1 MRLIVAV
8 TVVLFSIPRVTSSAY
23 ADEVPKR
30 AEAIRILESFGAA
43 VRPENVT
50 QPADVTEIVF
60 GERFRVFVPHPPFN
74 DTNLDLL
81 DSFPI
86 LRKLYFLKDQIT
98 DNGLKRLRAKGVLQ
112 RLTEFGTFGAITDA
126 GVREFRGLSSLESL
140 VLIETSITDAGLKDI
155 ATLENLRTL
164 KVPGSDISDA
174 GLLHL
179 RALRNLRQLDLSVTP
194 ITGAGL
200 EALQGLTHLTD
211 LSLIFAH
218 PFEDRSLKFVGAL
231 HSLTSVNLRETW
243 SSDAH
248 IGELAHLKNLKSLDV
263 GRTAVTAVGLNK
275 LSGCRELR
283 TLVARETVVGQSL
296 KKLPQFPKLSEL
308 DLSYAT
314 IADLD
319 LDALVKQAPTL
330 RSLNLAGTRIKP
342 EKLAALEQLRSLE
355 ALTLGS
361 LHDIDS
367 AAFRQLSS
375 LDHLRSLSLRFARL
389 RPGALDSLPRMRQ
402 LLSLDLG
409 SCRLTDVDLKPIA
422 MLTQLRELRLDS
434 NPITDAGLVQ
444 LRPLGALTELDV
456 AFTSVTGAA
465 FKDLRGL
472 RSLEFVS
479 MMSCPLTNE
488 GMLAVAAL
496 PHVRE
501 ISITQDDLTP
511 RLRSK
516 VSAVRPGVVLAAPL
530 SNSWHTIAGDAH

>member
-1 MRLIVAV
+1 MRLRVAV
-8 TVVLFSIPRVTSSAY
+8 IVVLFSIPRVISSAY
-23 ADEVPKR
+23 ADEVPNR

-50 QPADVTEIVF
+50 RPTDVAEIVF

-81 DSFPI
+81 DSFPN

-98 DNGLKRLRAKGVLQ
+98 DNGLKRLRAMGVLQ

-126 GVREFRGLSSLESL
+126 GVGEFRGLSNLKSL

-164 KVPGSDISDA
+164 RVPLSDITDA
-174 GLLHL
+174 GVLHL

-283 TLVARETVVGQSL
+283 TLVARETVVGESL
-296 KKLPQFPKLSEL
+296 SKLPQFPKLSEL
-308 DLSYAT
+308 DLSYGSAKV
-314 IADLD
+314 DLE
-319 LDALVKQAPTL
+319 ALVNRAPTL
-330 RSLNLAGTRIKP
+330 RSLKLAGTRIKS
-342 EKLAALEQLRSLE
+342 ETFAALGRLRSLE
-355 ALTLGS
+355 ELTLGIRD
-361 LHDIDS
+361 LD
-367 AAFRQLSS
+367 AATFRQLSR
-375 LDHLRSLSLRFARL
+375 LDHLRSLGLGFARIQ
-389 RPGALDSLPRMRQ
+389 PGALQTLPRMRQ
-402 LLSLDLG
+402 LRQLDLG
-409 SCRLTDVDLKPIA
+409 SCHLTDADLKQVA
-422 MLTQLRELRLDS
+422 ALTGLRELRLDN
-434 NPITDAGLVQ
+434 NPITDTGLVQ
-444 LRPLGALTELDV
+444 LRPLDALTELDV

-479 MMSCPLTNE
+479 MMCCPLTDE
-488 GMLAVAAL
+488 GMLAVATL
-496 PHVRE
+496 PHMTE
-501 ISITQDDLTP
+501 ISITREDLTP

-516 VSAVRPGVVLAAPL
+516 VAAVRPGVVLAAPL
-530 SNSWHTIAGDAH
+530 SNAWHSIAGDAR